1 MINLISAGDLDFYRV
16 KRYVCDS
23 KDDFVELPVVAEG
36 STVTIISTGETYK
49 INAEGEWILDSSI
62 SGGEGGVG
70 PQGPAGEK
78 GEKGDQ
84 GIPGEKGEAG
94 YSPVKGVDYWTD
106 ADKAE
111 VVEDLLGMKALK
123 PVYDPVKGNLYCN
136 GVGVI
141 IEDSGSDNLIIYDL
155 DTNTR
160 ETMNVPYETRIFGGG
175 DGTKKPCSYA
185 GSSIVMNGGKVKSVR
200 GGGLGGCNVGSAS
213 IVINGGKISSEIA
226 AGGGNNQITDDATG
240 NIVGYSS
247 VVVNGGEALMLY
259 GGCATGMG
267 RLGSADIEINDGN
280 IKWVTAG
287 GSNGTAGSVKVAI
300 NGGKFTV
307 VQSVNRGSIGSSVIT
322 VNGGLIERLYGGG
335 ETEDASVNGIVGK
348 SVLNILGGQVNKL
361 AKGTS
366 NGVEGTDFISGKY
379 VGGVIGNEEIAESLN
394 LVRVPTLEETIIRL
408 IEVERS
414 VSITDI
420 QA

>member
-1 MINLISAGDLDFYRV
+1 MINLISAGDLDFYRI
-16 KRYVCDS
+16 KRYICDS
-23 KDDFVELPVVAEG
+23 KDDFAELPVVAEG

-49 INAEGEWILDSSI
+49 INAEGEWVLDSSI

-84 GIPGEKGEAG
+84 GVPGEKGEAG

-106 ADKAE
+106 ADKYE
-111 VVEDLLGMKALK
+111 IVEDLLGMKPLK
-123 PVYDPVKGNLYCN
+123 PVYDASKGNLYCN

-141 IEDSGSDNLIIYDL
+141 IEDSGVDNLVIYDL

-160 ETMNVPYETRIFGGG
+160 EEVHVPYDTRIFGGG

-185 GSSIVMNGGKVKSVR
+185 GSSIVMNGGKVKSIR

-213 IVINGGKISSEIA
+213 VVVNGGYISSEIA

-267 RLGSADIEINDGN
+267 RLGSADIEINGGD

-287 GSNGTAGSVKVAI
+287 GSNGTAGSVKVVI
-300 NGGKFTV
+300 NDGKFTV
-307 VQSVNRGSIGSSVIT
+307 VQSVNRGSIGSSIIT
-322 VNGGLIERLYGGG
+322 INGGLIERLYGGG
-335 ETEDASVNGIVGK
+335 ETEDATVTGICGK
-348 SVLNILGGQVNKL
+348 SVLNIMGGQVNKL
-361 AKGTS
+361 ASGTS
-366 NGVEGTDFISGKY
+366 NGVEKSDFISGKY
-379 VGGVIGNEEIAESLN
+379 ISGVIGNEEIAESLN
-394 LVRVPTLEETIIRL
+394 MVQVPSLEETIKRL
-408 IEVERS
+408 IAVEQT
-414 VSITDI
+414 VTVTDI
-420 QA
+420 QI